1 MLSRARFRCLAAA
14 TPAAIV
20 GVLRLVAATPVWA
33 GPPYLS
39 DDPQPTDPSHWET
52 YTFVSGV
59 RGPSGLGGEAG
70 LDINYGEARDLQLT
84 AVLPLAFDDA
94 SGFASHG
101 LHTGVGDVEL
111 AVKHLFLH
119 QADGGA
125 APDVSVFPRLFV
137 PTGGRRFGSDHLG
150 LLLPVW
156 AEKDAGAWSVFGGGG
171 YEINPG
177 SGLRNFWQGGAAVTR
192 NVTRRLQL
200 GVEGYAQGDDATK
213 GGGYATVNFGLTY
226 KLVKHWSLLASA
238 GPTWLSR
245 GDHGHVFYVSLK
257 ADY

>member
-1 MLSRARFRCLAAA
+1 MLLAAVISLLVV
-14 TPAAIV
+14 TNPAS
-20 GVLRLVAATPVWA
+20 A
-33 GPPYLS
+33 GPPYFS
-39 DDPQPTDPSHWET
+39 DDPQPTESSHWEI
-52 YTFVSGV
+52 YNFVVGA

-70 LDINYGEARDLQLT
+70 FDVNYGGAKNVQLT

-94 SGFASHG
+94 SGLPSRG
-101 LHTGVGDVEL
+101 LHTGVGDIEL
-111 AVKHLFLH
+111 AAKYRFLH
-119 QADGGA
+119 QADA
-125 APDVSVFPRLFV
+125 STSPDVSFFPRLFV

-150 LLLPVW
+150 LLVPVW

-200 GVEGYAQGDDATK
+200 GVEGYAQGDDATD
-213 GGGYATVNFGLTY
+213 GGGYVTINFGLTY

-238 GPTWLSR
+238 GPTWLSGGDR
-245 GDHGHVFYVSLK
+245 GQVFYVSLK